1 MQQQIIF
8 IIGVS
13 GAGKSTISQLLGKE
27 LNIEYFDGDD
37 FHPQSNIDKMS
48 SGQALVDEDRY
59 EWLERLNEVAR
70 HALEANKTV
79 IIACSAL
86 KNSYRSILEN
96 GIAANTKWVFLKGSF
111 EQIQDR
117 LKKRKEH
124 FMPAHLLRSQFATLE
139 TPENAITIDI
149 KHDPSEIISLIKN
162 ALFNK
167 SEFGLYGLGVM
178 GKSLARNLGKQGF
191 KISLFNRHVKGQE
204 EFVAKKFIAEH
215 RNDLKLAKG
224 FDDAGEFVHSLEQPR
239 KIMLMVNAGKVVDAA
254 IDSLLPHLSSGDIL
268 IDGGNSNY
276 ELTKER
282 QDVLSKNG
290 IYLIGAGISGGEQGA
305 LNGPSI
311 MPSGDLDAYKLIKP
325 YLEKISA
332 KDKDESPCCTY
343 VGKDGSGHFVKMVHN
358 GIEYV
363 EMQLLAE
370 CYSLF
375 KRLGYNPD
383 QTADFL
389 EQWNKVDSSYL
400 LEITIDILRKKEGK
414 DWLINKIVD
423 QAGNKGTGNWATIA
437 SAEMGM
443 PSTLISAALFARY
456 VSFFKQERTEAAKL
470 FENEDEQIFE
480 LSERTIFEAY
490 QFARLV
496 NHQQGFNLIK
506 EASDI
511 NDWKINLSELARI
524 WTNGC
529 IIRSDL
535 MLELS
540 KLFQNSMDLL
550 SNPKHTERL
559 KAFRPSIKKIS
570 ALGIMHEIAIPC
582 HIEAISFFNSFT
594 KENSSA
600 NIIQAQR
607 DFFGAHQ
614 YQRTDD
620 LSGAFHHTVW
630 NITP

>member
-1 MQQQIIF
+1 MRSETIF
-8 IIGVS
+8 VIGVS
-13 GAGKSTISQLLGKE
+13 GAGKSTISLLLSKE

-48 SGQALVDEDRY
+48 LGQALNDEDRF
-59 EWLERLNEVAR
+59 EWLIRLNELAKKCM
-70 HALEANKTV
+70 LEQKSC

-86 KNSYRSILEN
+86 KASYRAILEKD
-96 GIAANTKWVFLKGSF
+96 ITTRTKWVFLKGSF
-111 EQIQDR
+111 EQIEDR
-117 LKKRKEH
+117 LKKRQDH
-124 FMPAHLLRSQFATLE
+124 FMPINLLKSQFDILE

-149 KHDPSEIISLIKN
+149 KHDPSKIISLIKN

-167 SEFGLYGLGVM
+167 SEFGLFGLGVM
-178 GKSLARNLGKQGF
+178 GKSLARNLGKNGF
-191 KISLFNRHVKGQE
+191 KISLFNRHLQGQE
-204 EFVAKKFIAEH
+204 EFVAKNFIAEH
-215 RNDLKLAKG
+215 PNDLNLAKG
-224 FDDAGEFVHSLEQPR
+224 FDDVGEFVKSLEQPR
-239 KIMLMVNAGKVVDAA
+239 KIMLMVNAGA
-254 IDSLLPHLSSGDIL
+254 IIDIVIASLMPYLSSGDIL

-282 QDVLSKNG
+282 QDALSKKE
-290 IYLIGAGISGGEQGA
+290 IYLIGAGVSGGEQGA

-311 MPSGDLDAYKLIKP
+311 MPSGNFSAYKQIKP
-325 YLEKISA
+325 FLEKISA
-332 KDKDESPCCTY
+332 KDINDSPCCTY
-343 VGKDGSGHFVKMVHN
+343 IGKQGSGHFVKMVHN

-389 EQWNKVDSSYL
+389 EQWNNVDSSYL
-400 LEITIDILRKKEGK
+400 LEITIDILRKKEGA

-456 VSFFKQERTEAAKL
+456 VSFFKQERAAAAKL
-470 FENEDEQIFE
+470 FQNEDEQLFE
-480 LSERTIFEAY
+480 LSEQTIFEAY
-490 QFARLV
+490 QFARFV
-496 NHQQGFNLIK
+496 NHQQGFKLIK
-506 EASDI
+506 QASNL
-511 NDWKINLSELARI
+511 NDWNINLSELARI

-535 MLELS
+535 MLDLS
-540 KLFQNSMDLL
+540 KSFKNSIDLFTD
-550 SNPKHTERL
+550 SNYVDKL
-559 KAFRPSIKKIS
+559 NAYRPSIKKIS
-570 ALGIMHEIAIPC
+570 TLGIIHEIAIPC
-582 HIEAISFFNSFT
+582 HIDAISFFNNYT
-594 KENSSA
+594 TENSSA

-607 DFFGAHQ
+607 DYFGAHQ

-620 LSGAFHHTVW
+620 PSGSFHHTIW
-630 NITP
+630 NS